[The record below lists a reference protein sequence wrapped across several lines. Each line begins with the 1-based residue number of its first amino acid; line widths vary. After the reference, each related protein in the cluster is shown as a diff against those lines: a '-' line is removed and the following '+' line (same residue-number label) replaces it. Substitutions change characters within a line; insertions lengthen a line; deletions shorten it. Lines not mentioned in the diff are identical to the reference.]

1 MTSTQSQ
8 PATTPA
14 QNTTAATSAPSYA
27 SAAGAAKKPAST
39 PLVVTGANPPSVAG
53 SSVASSQNVSIP
65 LNGQSSV
72 PLAGPTVANGT
83 SSLNGDATDH
93 SRNGSV
99 SITAPG
105 NGFSNAALPL
115 KFGYDKTPQPSSAV
129 PIPAGVGHVQQIP
142 SPALSPAPIPQ
153 PSASGGKPGTT
164 ESQFKIGSFTDPVD
178 RIAAMRGPNPTSV
191 PFINDHTRR
200 GSNVSHHSDMGHH
213 GGPSGPNRGG
223 YAGGRGGGRGGYN
236 TQYNPQAPGYPPGN
250 YNRGPPFGGQGR
262 GGMIA
267 PQPGYG
273 RGPMQPFTNSSP
285 RLPHGSPAMSH
296 AVPGQGTPNMPPA
309 MPVPPHQ
316 QGAGN
321 QYPPPMSGYAYQPQV
336 GHPFSRHEALP
347 SFGHKQHQRNK
358 KGNRRNSENK
368 SSSHLRRPDF
378 SFQYF
383 NHDGGMSQRLSKRW
397 SSTTEHD
404 QPYGPGPLPEHQEQP
419 SHPVHYSSDSLP
431 VIDLAPGPEKFG
443 RVERMLTDSKQGYN
457 AFPQPQPGY
466 DPRHYMG
473 ISNYAQ
479 QPMYAGSPG
488 PSYYGPGQFQP
499 PPGPQAQS
507 MSRGN
512 SQMSE
517 RPASSTGPQGP
528 LNASGPPPPSKGL
541 TSASPA
547 ASTGSTQFQRP
558 KNAKIT
564 IKNPQGEQ
572 IDFFKALKT
581 PASPAPSAQQSKTP
595 PVIASTPTP
604 PPKAPTPAS
613 HARNESSANPDD
625 IKATFAAQVKKRAEA
640 DAAKAEE
647 KNEEKTAADE
657 KAKADEHKQ
666 EQDRV
671 QAQQKAADA
680 KAADE
685 KAAEVKAAEAKAAEV
700 KAAEVK
706 AAEVKA
712 AEVKAAEVKA
722 AEVKAAEVKAAEV
735 KAAEAKA
742 AEAKAADEAEKK
754 AKADADEKA
763 KAEASAK
770 VAAPEPDADGKLPG
784 ETEDEYW
791 DRIEREMAEKDAIRE
806 AEQAEITAKKN
817 AEKEAAKKAAGS
829 TLTAEENDR
838 KLREQEREMER
849 IEEAKEKAR
858 ELAEQSGE
866 SKSVAELLAG
876 KISSEF
882 SASKKKDTSDVAD
895 KPSTLSIN
903 SSLQATS
910 PGSAPSSAKSTG
922 KDRRPAAL
930 NLAPLKTGSVEA
942 PPPSAAMQAL
952 KSSRFLTVKDE
963 IKYPAGILSPN
974 PASNPTAAKKGG
986 SFKYDSTFLL
996 QFQKVFTEQPS
1007 TEFSQQV
1014 KALIG
1019 ESDGSR
1025 SASTRG
1031 SRLDTRSN
1039 SKSAG
1044 GGGAFGAFTQPAGG
1058 KALPPGTSS
1067 EQRFAMSQ
1075 GQIPRPAVNNAMSSF
1090 GRGTFPSGSQMG
1102 RAPSG
1107 IGMGSRQ
1114 GSTRT
1119 TQTRGN
1125 SSRQGKG
1132 YDVQNEKLAK
1142 TMPLTANMEIKA
1154 IEVSSTGW
1162 KPMSLTRNAQQPV
1175 PGSDLL
1181 DPATVQRKVKS
1192 NLNKMTPEN
1201 FDKISG
1207 QILQIAA
1214 QSKDET
1220 DGRTLRQVIQLTFEK
1235 ATDEAHWAAMY
1246 AKFCQCM
1253 LENMSPEVKD
1263 VTITDKQ
1270 GNVVSGGALF
1280 RKYLLNR
1287 CQEDFERGWN
1297 TDMPAPKD
1305 GENKEAALMSD
1316 EYYKAMAIKRRGL
1329 GLIQFI
1335 GELFRLGMLTERI
1348 MHECVRKLLDFSGEP
1363 DEAEIE
1369 SLTKL
1374 LRTIGADLDNTEKGT
1389 AMMNAYFQRIQTLV
1403 DSPGLPSRL
1412 QFMLMDIIDLR
1423 KAKWVSKDGLKGPK
1437 TREEIRADAEAAL
1450 AAKAAEASRSNT
1462 RGYQGQGQGRFNSG
1476 RGDARGHNSFQPNPA
1491 SNNVAMD
1498 DLRRLKGS
1506 ASRAASG
1513 NVSLGPTSMFN
1524 SRSNSGRRMGPGG
1537 SLTRGNEDSASS
1549 SRTGTPGPAASSNT
1563 FAALAQMSNNEDG
1576 PASPPSAA
1584 ASPALNH
1591 AKPDKS
1597 AN

>member
-321 QYPPPMSGYAYQPQV
+321 QYPPPMSGYAYQP
-336 GHPFSRHEALP
+336 
-347 SFGHKQHQRNK
+347 
-358 KGNRRNSENK
+358 
-368 SSSHLRRPDF
+368 
-378 SFQYF
+378 
-383 NHDGGMSQRLSKRW
+383 
-397 SSTTEHD
+397 
-404 QPYGPGPLPEHQEQP
+404 
-419 SHPVHYSSDSLP
+419 
-431 VIDLAPGPEKFG
+431 
-443 RVERMLTDSKQGYN
+443 QGYN